1 MEVILLVINEMILIQ
16 KLRNIKKDIM
26 QNKNWEDKA
35 IDRNGFSHFLDLL
48 IEYVNSLV
56 GRDVDYCVICGKP
69 IEDYAYVEY
78 DTMVCSAKCSDE
90 LYDML
95 RGK

>member
-1 MEVILLVINEMILIQ
+1 MLVINERILIQ

-26 QNKNWEDKA
+26 KNKNWEDKA

-48 IEYVNSLV
+48 IEYINSLV